1 MERRSSDLY
10 YIEGSVVRKRE
21 TAVPRRYEEP
31 KRAPKRA
38 PQKRTKTYTKAAR
51 KAENSKG
58 FDLRYTLL
66 LSVMFIVMII
76 SCVIMLTVQGSVET
90 KERQIE
96 NLQEE
101 LQSLQADNS
110 AYENSLNNMYSLE
123 DIYSIATGELGMV
136 YSQNG
141 QIRYYESAEGDYVKQ
156 YGDVPKTSY

>member
-1 MERRSSDLY
+1 MARSSDLY
-10 YIEGSVVRKRE
+10 YIDGSVVRKRE
-21 TAVPRRYEEP
+21 TAVPKRRVEP
-31 KRAPKRA
+31 ARV
-38 PQKRTKTYTKAAR
+38 PQRRPKTYKKAAR

-66 LSVMFIVMII
+66 LSVMFVVMIV

-90 KERQIE
+90 KERKIE